1 MSQASRRSF
10 ETHERLEPKTLES
23 QEQSSPAVSGFRRF
37 QLSGSYSGR
46 FWPGA
51 PGPVKAPLR
60 LPLGP
65 LFLPADGLLKLR
77 GLFPRVL
84 GTTLLNPET
93 LEFKPFGSFS
103 LSSEANETTT
113 LSVLNLS
120 TSDAKPSRRSKPEE
134 ALPQRDNLEKLDP
147 KCLKVKPSSL
157 IQPRNGEGRLMG
169 MHISW
174 QDIEVFCTSLE
185 FHVPGPR
192 RPHAFPHSACAREG
206 NAFSR
211 HQGKM
216 LRAEVSP
223 PLDEQK
229 SCPPPDIRRI
239 K

>member
-1 MSQASRRSF
+1 M
-10 ETHERLEPKTLES
+10 
-23 QEQSSPAVSGFRRF
+23 SGFRRF

-51 PGPVKAPLR
+51 PGPVKAPVR

-103 LSSEANETTT
+103 LSSEANETNT

-157 IQPRNGEGRLMG
+157 IQPRKWRGEADGDAHQLAGHQKFSIRPLSFMCRDRGGRML
-169 MHISW
+169 
-174 QDIEVFCTSLE
+174 
-185 FHVPGPR
+185 
-192 RPHAFPHSACAREG
+192 FPHSACAREG

-223 PLDEQK
+223 PLDEQNHA
-229 SCPPPDIRRI
+229 PP
-239 K
+239 